1 MGDIVTIAGNVGSD
15 PQFITTKTGTA
26 ITRFSVA
33 TTHRQF
39 DKASGT
45 WIDKDTN
52 WYSVSA
58 FRQVAENAHASISRG
73 DPVIVVGR
81 MVHRTWEANGR
92 NGTSIDIEAET
103 VGLDLRWGVG
113 SIQRRS
119 RAAQPPAE
127 EELGEPEESGWAEPA
142 REPAHDPANESV
154 QEAASIEQATVPF

>member
-33 TTHRQF
+33 TTHRQY

-73 DPVIVVGR
+73 DPVIVIGR

-92 NGTSIDIEAET
+92 NGTSIDIEADT

-119 RAAQPPAE
+119 RERTPVHANDD
-127 EELGEPEESGWAEPA
+127 SGPVEGSNWAESAPIEA
-142 REPAHDPANESV
+142 PSV
-154 QEAASIEQATVPF
+154 DIAEAAVPF